1 MLRRGCPKQIGAA
14 VPVRSVAHVRAY
26 ANATA
31 RVMPAL
37 VPPDLSNPTQDRPL
51 FVASCILLATYFY
64 EIPVLTTPW
73 GMLTWIR
80 LDDLAMIPLLLA
92 AVFSRQ
98 LSPGIGTTRTGKL
111 ITIALILMPI
121 SVLLTFV
128 TTFAFQATLRALW
141 TMGKFVEY
149 FVVFLLVSRLRI
161 DRYRLQVFMAI
172 ALIGTA
178 LNGLVGIAQFYG
190 LMDPAR
196 LYRIFLSDPHFL
208 QTASFHH
215 QVATGEW
222 DRALG
227 FFTTNYMLMGLFMC
241 LGLVLTVLSFAAP
254 VRLWLRALALGAFAP
269 IIAGLALSG
278 SRTAMVM
285 AVAFLVLYTLLGRR
299 RVLGIVALLVGL
311 GVAVFVL
318 QRAETIF
325 ERLESARTELAIGG
339 GALGGGRIWLYRA
352 NIIHMF
358 SHPEQLLW
366 GYGMS
371 TWAYKMRPL
380 LGFSIPHSNYTLVLT
395 EFGLV
400 GAILWATIQISLLFL
415 LLTKARQATNRLAQ
429 SFARTLL
436 ALHLTVLLGCLTY
449 EILTPW
455 VSSGSLMG
463 YYQFWLA
470 AGLAV
475 CRNPSEV
482 PPVYAPRRTYSR
494 NPVSLVRP
502 RGQYR

>member
-1 MLRRGCPKQIGAA
+1 
-14 VPVRSVAHVRAY
+14 
-26 ANATA
+26 
-31 RVMPAL
+31 MPAL
-37 VPPDLSNPTQDRPL
+37 VPPDLSEPTQDRPL

-98 LSPGIGTTRTGKL
+98 LSPGIGATRTGKL

-178 LNGLVGIAQFYG
+178 FNGLIGIAQFYG

-196 LYRIFLSDPHFL
+196 LYRVYLSDPHFV
-208 QTASFHH
+208 QTASYRW
-215 QVATGEW
+215 QVATGTW
-222 DRALG
+222 TRALG
-227 FFTTNYMLMGLFMC
+227 LFSANYILMGLFMC
-241 LGLVLTVLSFAAP
+241 IGLVLVVLSFAAP
-254 VRLWLRALALGAFAP
+254 VRLWLKALALGAFAP

-299 RVLGIVALLVGL
+299 RVLGIVALLIGL

-339 GALGGGRIWLYRA
+339 GELGGGRIWLYR
-352 NIIHMF
+352 NTIRHMF
-358 SHPEQLLW
+358 AHPERLLW

-371 TWAYKMRPL
+371 TWRYKLLPL
-380 LGFSIPHSNYTLVLT
+380 FGYSNPHSNYTLVLT
-395 EFGLV
+395 EHGLG
-400 GAILWATIQISLLFL
+400 GAMLWAFIQLSLLSL
-415 LLTKARQATNRLAQ
+415 LLTQARQGPTRLAQ
-429 SFARTLL
+429 TVARTLI
-436 ALHLTVLLGCLTY
+436 ALHLTMLLGCFAY
-449 EILTPW
+449 EIMTPW
-455 VSSGSLMG
+455 ASSGSLMG

-470 AGLAV
+470 TGFALCRTGAGFSKVVVL
-475 CRNPSEV
+475 
-482 PPVYAPRRTYSR
+482 PVASVRRQPTS
-494 NPVSLVRP
+494 
-502 RGQYR
+502 